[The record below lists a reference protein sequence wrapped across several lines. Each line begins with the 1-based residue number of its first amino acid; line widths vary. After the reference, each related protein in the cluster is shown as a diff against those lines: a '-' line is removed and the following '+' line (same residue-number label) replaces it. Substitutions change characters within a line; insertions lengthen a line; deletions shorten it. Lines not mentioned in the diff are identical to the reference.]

1 LFLRL
6 SHDFVPQSLC
16 LALLCQRP
24 IGPNFPDRLVHH
36 RAMRLRN
43 LHQAGALRFGFSKIY
58 DGGQVLEAAACWA
71 QVRRKF
77 VDLHELHQS
86 PLAAQALERIGA
98 LYAIE

>member
-16 LALLCQRP
+16 LALLRQRP

-43 LHQAGALRFGFSKIY
+43 LYQAGALRFGFSKFTTAARCLKLLVGRTFGASSSIY
-58 DGGQVLEAAACWA
+58 TNCTNL
-71 QVRRKF
+71 
-77 VDLHELHQS
+77 
-86 PLAAQALERIGA
+86 P
-98 LYAIE
+98 